1 VKLVSIA
8 LVWCASLAA
17 QSAHTVALS
26 WTDTTNPAGTSYNVY
41 RAAGACTG
49 SPAFAKIGST
59 PVSVKTYTDSAVA
72 SAATYCYQVTAVLN
86 GVESVPS
93 NSVAAVI
100 PPDPPSGLSVVVH

>member
-1 VKLVSIA
+1 MKGLFLA
-8 LVWCASLAA
+8 LVCAGVLCA
-17 QSAHTVALS
+17 QSAHTVALT

-72 SAATYCYQVTAVLN
+72 SASTYCYQVTAVLN

-93 NSVAAVI
+93 NSAPAVI